1 MGPQEFTLI
10 AAMAGL
16 LVLSALCSG
25 SETAMFRLRHAD
37 RVEISRRN
45 PRAAARVEELLSKP
59 RSLLITVLLLN
70 MVVNVVYFALASVL
84 AMRVEGALAQTIA
97 GIAPLLALILVG
109 EVFAKLIAGA
119 ERVRVA
125 PAISGPLLVLRR
137 LVTPARVLVDG
148 LAITPITRLVTSPN
162 AGSSAVG
169 SRELRELV
177 SHAAEAG
184 DIDRDE
190 QYLLRELV
198 ALGDRRIRELMTPRQ
213 QIDWLPE
220 GFSSRELLELV
231 ERTGHAKF
239 PVCRDSLDGEVLG
252 LVDARAHLAAS
263 ALRDAGARDVAIP
276 PLERARFA
284 SEASRIDQLLDLFR
298 ATGTHIAM
306 CVDEHGSIRGI
317 ISIRAIVDSLDVPG
331 IVGGPSSGLE
341 EQVQMVGLGEWLVP
355 GGLSVGSWSEI
366 FGVDPVRSGPATI
379 GGLVASELGRIPQ
392 VGDMVVVQ
400 RLEIEVVEIDR
411 RAVRTA
417 RVRLLTGTQPGEA
430 AS

>member
-10 AAMAGL
+10 AAMGGL

-37 RVEISRRN
+37 RAEIARRN
-45 PRAAARVEELLSKP
+45 PRAAARVEELLAKP

-70 MVVNVVYFALASVL
+70 MVVNVIYFALASVL

-97 GIAPLLALILVG
+97 GIAPLLSLILVG

-125 PAISGPLLVLRR
+125 PIIAGPLLVLRR
-137 LVTPARVLVDG
+137 LVTPARVLIDG
-148 LAITPITRLVTSPN
+148 LAITPVTRLVASPN
-162 AGSSAVG
+162 AQPDGVG

-177 SHAAEAG
+177 AHAAEAG
-184 DIDRDE
+184 DIDEDE
-190 QYLLRELV
+190 QSLLRELV
-198 ALGDRRIRELMTPRQ
+198 ALGDRRVRELMTPRQ

-220 GFSSRELLELV
+220 GFTTEELLELV
-231 ERTGHAKF
+231 RRTGHAKF

-252 LVDARAHLAAS
+252 LVDARAHLAAA
-263 ALRDAGARDVAIP
+263 ALRDAGARDIAIP
-276 PLERARFA
+276 LLERPRFA

-298 ATGTHIAM
+298 LTGTHIAL

-331 IVGGPSSGLE
+331 IVSGPSSGFE
-341 EQVQMVGLGEWLVP
+341 DQVQMIGLGEWLVP
-355 GGLSVGSWSEI
+355 GGLSIGSWSEI
-366 FGVDPVRSGPATI
+366 FGVEPARSTSATL
-379 GGLVASELGRIPQ
+379 GGLVATELGRMPQ
-392 VGDMVVVQ
+392 VGDIVELQ
-400 RLEIEVVEIDR
+400 RLQIEVVEVER

-417 RVRLLTGTQPGEA
+417 RVRLVGDDGA
-430 AS
+430 AEVAP